1 MPSLRTQVLAFL
13 SLVLTACFAA
23 PDSTEPSRQA
33 VLVAAASDLRF
44 ALTEIA
50 GLYQEDHGIEIHVT
64 FGSSGNLA
72 RQIAQG
78 APFELFL
85 SADESYVQ
93 RLADLNMTRDKGSL
107 YAVGRIVLFAPNG
120 SPLEPDPE
128 LKDVA
133 HRIADGS
140 LRRFA
145 IANPEHAPYGRA
157 AQQALRSLELWEVVQ
172 PTLLYGENISQAA
185 QFAASGNAE
194 GGIIAYSLAIAPQFQ
209 GQGSYALI
217 PATLHAPLRQR
228 MVLTRAATTETGKL
242 YEYFHSPSAREILA
256 RYGFAPPNN

>member
-1 MPSLRTQVLAFL
+1 MPRLRTQVLAFL
-13 SLVLTACFAA
+13 SFALSACFAA
-23 PDSTEPSRQA
+23 PKSTDPPRQA

-44 ALTEIA
+44 ALTEVA
-50 GLYQEDHGIEIHVT
+50 GQFQEDQGIKLELS

-93 RLADLNMTRDKGSL
+93 RLADLGMTRDKGSL
-107 YAVGRIVLFAPNG
+107 YAVGRIVLFAPKG
-120 SPLEPDPE
+120 SPLEPDPA
-128 LKDVA
+128 LKNVA
-133 HRIADGS
+133 DRLADGS

-145 IANPEHAPYGRA
+145 IANPDHAPYGRA
-157 AQQALRSLELWEVVQ
+157 ARQALRSLALWEIVQ

-209 GQGSYALI
+209 GHGSYALI
-217 PATLHAPLRQR
+217 PDTLHAPLRQR
-228 MVLTRAATTETGKL
+228 MVLTRAATTEAGKL
-242 YEYFHSPSAREILA
+242 YEYLRSPSARETLA
-256 RYGFAPPNN
+256 RYGFAPPND

>member
-1 MPSLRTQVLAFL
+1 VPRLRTQVLAFL
-13 SLVLTACFAA
+13 SFVLTACFAGPEGA
-23 PDSTEPSRQA
+23 DPPQQA
-33 VLVAAASDLRF
+33 LLVAAASDLRF
-44 ALTEIA
+44 ALTEVA
-50 GLYQEDHGIEIHVT
+50 ELYQEDHGIEIHVT

-93 RLADLNMTRDKGSL
+93 RLAESGMTRDNGSL

-133 HRIADGS
+133 DRLADGS

-157 AQQALRSLELWEVVQ
+157 AQQALRSLALWEIVQ

-194 GGIIAYSLAIAPQFQ
+194 GGIIAYSLAIAPQFR
-209 GQGSYALI
+209 GQGSYTLI
-217 PATLHAPLRQR
+217 PDTLHAPLRQR
-228 MVLTRAATTETGKL
+228 MVLTRAATTEAGKL
-242 YEYFHSPSAREILA
+242 YEYLRSPSAREIFA
-256 RYGFAPPNN
+256 RYGFAPPND

>member
-1 MPSLRTQVLAFL
+1 MPRLRTQFLAIL
-13 SLVLTACFAA
+13 SFALTACFAA
-23 PDSTEPSRQA
+23 PDGADPTRQP

-44 ALTEIA
+44 ALSEVA
-50 GLYQEDHGIEIHVT
+50 ALYQADHGIETELT

-93 RLADLNMTRDKGSL
+93 RLADLGMTRDKGSL

-128 LKDVA
+128 LKNVA
-133 HRIADGS
+133 DRLADGT

-145 IANPEHAPYGRA
+145 IANPEHAPYGRV
-157 AQQALRSLELWEVVQ
+157 AQQALRSTALWESVQ

-217 PATLHAPLRQR
+217 PDTLHAPLRQR
-228 MVLTRAATTETGKL
+228 MVLTRAATAEAEDL
-242 YEYFHSPSAREILA
+242 YDYLRSPSAREILA
-256 RYGFAPPNN
+256 RYGFAPPND